1 MDETAFENLQEARIN
16 SVTKP
21 YAEKATWNG
30 FKFNEKPSEQIDF
43 FLVQKNNTKFKI
55 QNDYR
60 LL

>member
-1 MDETAFENLQEARIN
+1 MDETVFENLQEARNN

-21 YAEKATWNG
+21 YAEKQRNG
-30 FKFNEKPSEQIDF
+30 FKFNEKPERTNRFYFRSKKQYES
-43 FLVQKNNTKFKI
+43 FKI